1 MAPKNKKRKA
11 AEKAYARNRE
21 GRRTRKNE
29 SHCVEHLHDA
39 LLKAGENIVEITAD
53 DRDRKADEC
62 TGFRTDLSILL
73 REMRAIQE
81 AEEAASQIFRAKN
94 TNATAMFLKPIYD
107 DSHMLLEDA
116 DLVNS
121 RFNLVLIVAM
131 YRKDDSY
138 QNLCAHAASVAQQ
151 IDFNRGNGITVN
163 GRHWRVKIPV
173 GGRGHEGPV
182 RHDRS
187 LRVQLGL
194 ALRVLQRLPP

>member
-1 MAPKNKKRKA
+1 MPK
-11 AEKAYARNRE
+11 NRE

-53 DRDRKADEC
+53 DDRDRKADEC
-62 TGFRTDLSILL
+62 TGFRTDLSNLL

-94 TNATAMFLKPIYD
+94 TNATAMCLKPIYD
-107 DSHMLLEDA
+107 DSYMLIEEDA

-121 RFNLVLIVAM
+121 RFNLVLVVM
-131 YRKDDSY
+131 HRKDDSY

-182 RHDRS
+182 RHDKS
-187 LRVQLGL
+187 LRVQVGL
-194 ALRVLQRLPP
+194 ALRILQRLPP